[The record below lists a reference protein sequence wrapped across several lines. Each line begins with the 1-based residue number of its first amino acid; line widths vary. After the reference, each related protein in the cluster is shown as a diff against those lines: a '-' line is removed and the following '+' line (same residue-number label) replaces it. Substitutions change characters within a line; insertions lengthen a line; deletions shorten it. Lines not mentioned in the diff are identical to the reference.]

1 MSQVTGR
8 SVSDVE
14 VLVPSWTLSLQAEN
28 KSPATITS
36 YTYATTQFAAFIL
49 ERGMPTDVGAIAR
62 EHVEAFLV
70 HVRDTR
76 SASTAETRYRGLRQF
91 FAWCEAEGEVAQSP
105 MHRMRPPKVAEQP
118 VDVPSVE
125 DLQRLLASCEGNTFE
140 DRRDTAIIRLFI
152 DAGLRLSEVCGLKLS
167 DVDLAAGLV
176 GVTGKG
182 DRYRTASFGT
192 KTAKAIDR
200 YLRAR
205 RGRPDAS
212 SPALWIGL
220 KGPLGTSGIRQ
231 MLWRRSTDAGI
242 ERLHPHQLRHYFAHA
257 WLAEGGTEG
266 DLMMLAGWRTR
277 TMVTRYA
284 ASTRAE
290 RARDSHKRFSPGDRL

>member
-91 FAWCEAEGEVAQSP
+91 FAWCEAEGEVA
-105 MHRMRPPKVAEQP
+105 
-118 VDVPSVE
+118 
-125 DLQRLLASCEGNTFE
+125 
-140 DRRDTAIIRLFI
+140 
-152 DAGLRLSEVCGLKLS
+152 
-167 DVDLAAGLV
+167 
-176 GVTGKG
+176 
-182 DRYRTASFGT
+182 
-192 KTAKAIDR
+192 
-200 YLRAR
+200 
-205 RGRPDAS
+205 
-212 SPALWIGL
+212 
-220 KGPLGTSGIRQ
+220 
-231 MLWRRSTDAGI
+231 
-242 ERLHPHQLRHYFAHA
+242 
-257 WLAEGGTEG
+257 
-266 DLMMLAGWRTR
+266 
-277 TMVTRYA
+277 
-284 ASTRAE
+284 
-290 RARDSHKRFSPGDRL
+290 